1 MVKVHFR
8 KIMFRC
14 CIVYSEIIKVIR
26 NNGSFFQGYTGK
38 CIYRS
43 LEGFLSFLDLLAAG
57 NKIFSGLRY
66 RFFLKNFERIHC
78 FIVGI
83 LCIDILGVLT
93 VAVVKLLNGCY
104 NLLVVFVNTDYNI
117 NCCVYII
124 LIAIVFLS
132 FANIYPLCN
141 KLYVT
146 EIACAYLGSCNI
158 EGARCPT
165 CLCGYLRHLPA
176 DEHMIFICRCV
187 LNRYCRRYSIIY
199 TLVCRSASIV

>member
-8 KIMFRC
+8 KLMTC
-14 CIVYSEIIKVIR
+14 CRVVYSEVVQIIR
-26 NNGSFFQGYTGK
+26 NNGSFFQGYTCK
-38 CIYRS
+38 SIYRS
-43 LEGFLSFLDLLAAG
+43 LEGFLCFLDHLAIG
-57 NKIFSGLRY
+57 NQIFSCLRY
-66 RFFLKNFERIHC
+66 RCFLKIFERLHC
-78 FIVGI
+78 IIVGI

-93 VAVVKLLNGCY
+93 IAVVKLLNGCY

-124 LIAIVFLS
+124 LFAIVFLS

-146 EIACAYLGSCNI
+146 EFACAYLGSCNI

-165 CLCGYLRHLPA
+165 CLCGHLRHLPA